1 MQKFTKNRKVT
12 RCKMKQLKLSTI
24 EKINLL
30 KYGYLEIE
38 RDIFTII
45 ITVDDYG
52 EYEIN
57 VLNPYDVKKLAEEMT
72 SLAIHLGKGD
82 R

>member
-1 MQKFTKNRKVT
+1 
-12 RCKMKQLKLSTI
+12 MKQLKLSTN

-30 KYGYLEIE
+30 KYGYLEIQ
-38 RDIFTII
+38 RDVFTII

-52 EYEIN
+52 EYDIN
-57 VLNPYDVKKLAEEMT
+57 VLNPYDTKKLREEMT
-72 SLAIHLGKGD
+72 SLAIHLGEGD

>member
-1 MQKFTKNRKVT
+1 
-12 RCKMKQLKLSTI
+12 MKQLKLSTR

-30 KYGYLEIE
+30 KYGYLEIQ
-38 RDIFTII
+38 RGIFTII

-57 VLNPYDVKKLAEEMT
+57 IVNPYDIKKLKEEMS

-82 R
+82 NWWRRNV

>member
-1 MQKFTKNRKVT
+1 
-12 RCKMKQLKLSTI
+12 MKQLKLSTS

-52 EYEIN
+52 EYDIN
-57 VLNPYDVKKLAEEMT
+57 VLNPYDIKKLKEEMS
-72 SLAIHLGKGD
+72 SLTIHLGKGD
-82 R
+82 NWWRKNV

>member
-1 MQKFTKNRKVT
+1 
-12 RCKMKQLKLSTI
+12 MKQLKLTTS

-38 RDIFTII
+38 RGIYTIM
-45 ITVDDYG
+45 ITIDDYG
-52 EYEIN
+52 ECDIH
-57 VLNPYDVKKLAEEMT
+57 VLNPYDIKKLKEELS
-72 SLAIHLGKGD
+72 SLAIHLNGKKGD

>member
-1 MQKFTKNRKVT
+1 
-12 RCKMKQLKLSTI
+12 MKQLKLSTS
-24 EKINLL
+24 EKIELL

-38 RDIFTII
+38 SIEGEIFTII

-52 EYEIN
+52 DYEIN

-82 R
+82 N

>member
-1 MQKFTKNRKVT
+1 
-12 RCKMKQLKLSTI
+12 MKQLKLSTS
-24 EKINLL
+24 EKIELL

-38 RDIFTII
+38 RGIFTLM
-45 ITVDDYG
+45 ITVDDSG

-72 SLAIHLGKGD
+72 SLAIHLGKGE
-82 R
+82 

>member
-1 MQKFTKNRKVT
+1 
-12 RCKMKQLKLSTI
+12 MKQLKLSTS

-45 ITVDDYG
+45 ITIDDYG

-57 VLNPYDVKKLAEEMT
+57 VLNPYDINKLAEEMS

-82 R
+82 N

>member
-1 MQKFTKNRKVT
+1 
-12 RCKMKQLKLSTI
+12 MKQLKLSTN

-52 EYEIN
+52 VYEIN
-57 VLNPYDVKKLAEEMT
+57 VLNPYDIEELTEEMS

>member
-1 MQKFTKNRKVT
+1 
-12 RCKMKQLKLSTI
+12 MKQLKLSTS
-24 EKINLL
+24 EKIELL

-52 EYEIN
+52 EYDIYI
-57 VLNPYDVKKLAEEMT
+57 LNPYDTKKLKEELS
-72 SLAIHLGKGD
+72 SLAIHLNEKRGD
-82 R
+82 N

>member
-1 MQKFTKNRKVT
+1 
-12 RCKMKQLKLSTI
+12 MKQLKLSTS

-38 RDIFTII
+38 RGIFTIM

-57 VLNPYDVKKLAEEMT
+57 VLNPYDIKKLKEEMS

-82 R
+82 K

>member
-1 MQKFTKNRKVT
+1 
-12 RCKMKQLKLSTI
+12 MKQLKLSTS

-52 EYEIN
+52 EYDIN
-57 VLNPYDVKKLAEEMT
+57 VLNPYDIKKLKEEMS

>member
-1 MQKFTKNRKVT
+1 
-12 RCKMKQLKLSTI
+12 MKQLKLSTS

-52 EYEIN
+52 IYEIN
-57 VLNPYDVKKLAEEMT
+57 VLNPYDIEELAEEMS

>member
-1 MQKFTKNRKVT
+1 
-12 RCKMKQLKLSTI
+12 MKQLKLSTS
-24 EKINLL
+24 EKIKLL

-45 ITVDDYG
+45 ITIDDYG
-52 EYEIN
+52 EYDIN
-57 VLNPYDVKKLAEEMT
+57 VLNPYDIKKLKEELL
-72 SLAIHLGKGD
+72 SLTIHLNGKKGD

>member
-1 MQKFTKNRKVT
+1 
-12 RCKMKQLKLSTI
+12 MKQLKLSTS

-38 RDIFTII
+38 RGIFTIM

-57 VLNPYDVKKLAEEMT
+57 ILNPYDIKKLKEELL
-72 SLAIHLGKGD
+72 SLTIHLNGKKSERKGD
-82 R
+82 RWWRKNV

>member
-1 MQKFTKNRKVT
+1 
-12 RCKMKQLKLSTI
+12 MKQLKLSTI

>member
-1 MQKFTKNRKVT
+1 
-12 RCKMKQLKLSTI
+12 MKQLKLSTS

-57 VLNPYDVKKLAEEMT
+57 VLNPYDNKKLKEEMS

-82 R
+82 N

>member
-1 MQKFTKNRKVT
+1 
-12 RCKMKQLKLSTI
+12 MKQLKLTTN
-24 EKINLL
+24 EKVNLL

-38 RDIFTII
+38 RGIFTII
-45 ITVDDYG
+45 ITVNDYG

-57 VLNPYDVKKLAEEMT
+57 VLNPYDTEKLAEEMK

-82 R
+82 NWWIINA

>member
-1 MQKFTKNRKVT
+1 
-12 RCKMKQLKLSTI
+12 MKQLKLSTN

-52 EYEIN
+52 EYDIN
-57 VLNPYDVKKLAEEMT
+57 VLNPYDIKKLKEEMT

-82 R
+82 N

>member
-1 MQKFTKNRKVT
+1 
-12 RCKMKQLKLSTI
+12 MKQLKLSTS

-30 KYGYLEIE
+30 KYGYLEIQ

-45 ITVDDYG
+45 ITVDDHG
-52 EYEIN
+52 EYDIH
-57 VLNPYDVKKLAEEMT
+57 VLNPYDTKKLAEEMT
-72 SLAIHLGKGD
+72 SLAIHIGKGD

>member
-1 MQKFTKNRKVT
+1 
-12 RCKMKQLKLSTI
+12 MKQLKLSTS
-24 EKINLL
+24 EKIKLL

-52 EYEIN
+52 EYDIYI
-57 VLNPYDVKKLAEEMT
+57 LNPYDTKKLKEELS
-72 SLAIHLGKGD
+72 SLAIHLNEKRGD
-82 R
+82 N

>member
-1 MQKFTKNRKVT
+1 MIKKGEK
-12 RCKMKQLKLSTI
+12 KMKQLKLSTS

-57 VLNPYDVKKLAEEMT
+57 ILNPYDIKKLAEEMR

>member
-1 MQKFTKNRKVT
+1 
-12 RCKMKQLKLSTI
+12 MKHLKLSTN

-30 KYGYLEIE
+30 KYGYLEIK

-45 ITVDDYG
+45 ISINDYG

-57 VLNPYDVKKLAEEMT
+57 ILNPYDTEKLREELL
-72 SLAIHLGKGD
+72 SLAIHLNEKEVSKE

>member
-1 MQKFTKNRKVT
+1 
-12 RCKMKQLKLSTI
+12 MKQLKLSTN

-30 KYGYLEIE
+30 KYGHIEIE
-38 RDIFTII
+38 RGIFTII
-45 ITVDDYG
+45 ITVDEYG

-57 VLNPYDVKKLAEEMT
+57 VLNPYDTKKLAEEMR

-82 R
+82 RWWRKNV

>member
-1 MQKFTKNRKVT
+1 
-12 RCKMKQLKLSTI
+12 MKQLKLSRN

-45 ITVDDYG
+45 ITADDYG
-52 EYEIN
+52 EYDIN
-57 VLNPYDVKKLAEEMT
+57 VLNPYDIKKLKEELT
-72 SLAIHLGKGD
+72 SFAIHSNGNKSVRKGD

>member
-1 MQKFTKNRKVT
+1 
-12 RCKMKQLKLSTI
+12 MKQLKLSTN

-30 KYGYLEIE
+30 KYGHIEIE
-38 RDIFTII
+38 RGIFTII

-52 EYEIN
+52 IYEID
-57 VLNPYDVKKLAEEMT
+57 VLNPYDTEKLTEEMS
-72 SLAIHLGKGD
+72 SLAIHLGKKGD

>member
-1 MQKFTKNRKVT
+1 
-12 RCKMKQLKLSTI
+12 MKRLKLSTS

-38 RDIFTII
+38 RGIFTIM
-45 ITVDDYG
+45 ITVNDYG
-52 EYEIN
+52 EYDIY
-57 VLNPYDVKKLAEEMT
+57 VLNPYDIKKLKEEMS

-82 R
+82 N